1 MSKLRKVLKE
11 RDLTQDEFARKIGVT
26 QPFISRVIA
35 GRAGLPPERA
45 LLAEQE
51 CGIPCEDL
59 CPWLA
64 DVKLLGVKQFIA
76 GLKTDG

>member
-1 MSKLRKVLKE
+1 
-11 RDLTQDEFARKIGVT
+11 
-26 QPFISRVIA
+26 
-35 GRAGLPPERA
+35 